1 MSGFDFGLD
10 RLVIGLFTG
19 LTYGLLAV
27 GLVLV
32 YRSSRFVNF
41 AHGSVGAFGASMLAL
56 FVVDWGAAVL
66 ARVPGRDRRSPA
78 CSPALHRGRRRPP
91 ARGPAR
97 AWSA

>member
-1 MSGFDFGLD
+1 MSGFDFGID

-41 AHGSVGAFGASMLAL
+41 AHGSVGAFGASVLAL
-56 FVVDWGAAVL
+56 FVVDWGLPYWGAFVVAMAVAA
-66 ARVPGRDRRSPA
+66 
-78 CSPALHRGRRRPP
+78 ALSGADRGRRRTPS
-91 ARGPAR
+91 RGPAR